1 MRKEAAAN
9 SSTTD
14 SAATPE
20 FSLASIIMPL
30 QVTSAGAIKPSPQA
44 PSSPEIHDPIAEPA
58 GKPYETAS
66 TILSSEVDGYTST
79 ATSSPA
85 FTSDPAIAET
95 QDADRT
101 LSVKPKKPIAAPAG
115 TSISNWPSLHGNF
128 NQESARA
135 SATLPALPGPGTS
148 FAHRD
153 ILLEQRL
160 NSEVPFVHAL
170 KPGSPTHERATI
182 EEAVTQSKLDT
193 AISPSHVVLA
203 AVGTQAHAERVGQ
216 FAAVPPDLIQVPVD
230 RLAPS
235 ANAHPASVR
244 EPFTSIDAGAEDTA
258 PKWVSAGVHR
268 AEAGFQ
274 DPSLGWVSVR
284 AQFGT
289 GGIHAAVVP
298 STDVAAQVLGSHL
311 AGLNAHLS
319 SHYEHLN
326 PVSISTP
333 DAGWASRDSQQEM
346 AHGNGGDTSDDG
358 RQQQM
363 QKESESSPIA
373 PVPRSSPGTSDQPKL
388 LAEVQGFATDR
399 NQANGHVF
407 FVV

>member
-1 MRKEAAAN
+1 MRA
-9 SSTTD
+9 
-14 SAATPE
+14 
-20 FSLASIIMPL
+20 
-30 QVTSAGAIKPSPQA
+30 
-44 PSSPEIHDPIAEPA
+44 
-58 GKPYETAS
+58 
-66 TILSSEVDGYTST
+66 
-79 ATSSPA
+79 
-85 FTSDPAIAET
+85 
-95 QDADRT
+95 
-101 LSVKPKKPIAAPAG
+101 
-115 TSISNWPSLHGNF
+115 
-128 NQESARA
+128 
-135 SATLPALPGPGTS
+135 
-148 FAHRD
+148 
-153 ILLEQRL
+153 
-160 NSEVPFVHAL
+160 
-170 KPGSPTHERATI
+170 
-182 EEAVTQSKLDT
+182 
-193 AISPSHVVLA
+193 
-203 AVGTQAHAERVGQ
+203 
-216 FAAVPPDLIQVPVD
+216 PVD
-230 RLAPS
+230 RFASS

-346 AHGNGGDTSDDG
+346 ARGNGGDTSDGG

-363 QKESESSPIA
+363 QKESESSPVA
-373 PVPRSSPGTSDQPKL
+373 PVPRSSAGTSDQPKL